1 MPSSEKVVNYSS
13 VTLWF
18 APISVFIAQQS
29 TNLHQ
34 KSMKYNIALWHFIW
48 KLPKIYILAR
58 NSTNLQNRNVTKIN
72 ILLQKRRENGEF
84 KLLSKPNYENV
95 EVDFMVIFWTIC
107 ITQRIWRDLTRRQI
121 GKKGLHF
128 PNWTISL
135 AFELSE
141 NDFAK
146 CCCWCRCSNF
156 SFVSDGFGH
165 SVCSRESNFD
175 FS

>member
-1 MPSSEKVVNYSS
+1 MICSNISFHCPTINKSSPKKHEIQYCSKV
-13 VTLWF
+13 WF
-18 APISVFIAQQS
+18 
-29 TNLHQ
+29 
-34 KSMKYNIALWHFIW
+34 WHFIW
-48 KLPKIYILAR
+48 KLPK
-58 NSTNLQNRNVTKIN
+58 VCKIQA
-72 ILLQKRRENGEF
+72 ISGIEMLQKWTFCCKKGGKMVNSS
-84 KLLSKPNYENV
+84 LLSKPNYENV

>member
-1 MPSSEKVVNYSS
+1 MICSNISFHCPTINKSSPKKHEIQYCS
-13 VTLWF
+13 
-18 APISVFIAQQS
+18 
-29 TNLHQ
+29 
-34 KSMKYNIALWHFIW
+34 KSL
-48 KLPKIYILAR
+48 ILALYLKVTQ
-58 NSTNLQNRNVTKIN
+58 SLQNSSNWIEM
-72 ILLQKRRENGEF
+72 LQKWTFFF
-84 KLLSKPNYENV
+84 KKGGKMVNSSLLSKPNYENV

-121 GKKGLHF
+121 EKKGLHF

-165 SVCSRESNFD
+165 SSLLSRV
-175 FS
+175 

>member
-1 MPSSEKVVNYSS
+1 MWPYDLLQYQFSLPNN
-13 VTLWF
+13 
-18 APISVFIAQQS
+18 QQ
-29 TNLHQ
+29 
-34 KSMKYNIALWHFIW
+34 IF
-48 KLPKIYILAR
+48 
-58 NSTNLQNRNVTKIN
+58 TKKAWN
-72 ILLQKRRENGEF
+72 TILLFGTLFENYPKLIFWQEIQPIYKIEMLQKWTFCCKKGE
-84 KLLSKPNYENV
+84 KMVNSSLLSKPNYENV